1 VQPGGRCGSW
11 AGLLAGLA
19 FVLGACSETLDAGHN
34 SSHGKLPVDERNPV
48 ILYQDDWSGDWMG
61 EYAVLLANTGGPP
74 LAGIIVNTS
83 PWWRDLNL
91 NASGWNDLVVAARAS
106 GLEDIPD
113 VTASAGG
120 PLARPPNGQIDSTTP
135 THSAG
140 ARLIVDVSRQ
150 LSTPARPVVVVSATS
165 LTDLANAYLLDHSVV
180 DRVVVVA
187 ALGSVEPPN
196 GLMDRP
202 NGDVDPWADWIVAQR
217 YRYVHVGTW
226 YDQTAD
232 VTTAQLADLPANP
245 LSQRIR
251 DKLPNI
257 IPDLT
262 ASDQVALLAVALPQF
277 VTAVGRASPDTSAGF
292 DSTQGPTLVP
302 DAAGNN
308 WVITQLS
315 ANVAAPRLWQML
327 RDPETF
333 SR

>member
-1 VQPGGRCGSW
+1 MLPVRWCASV

-19 FVLGACSETLDAGHN
+19 ILVGACSDTLDAGHN
-34 SSHGKLPVDERNPV
+34 RPHGLLPVDERNPV
-48 ILYQDDWSGDWMG
+48 ILYQDDWSGDWLG
-61 EYAVLLANTGGPP
+61 EYAFLLANTGGPP

-83 PWWRDLNL
+83 PWWRDLNA

-106 GLEDIPD
+106 GLENIPD

-120 PLARPPNGQIDSTTP
+120 PLTRPANGQIDSTAP

-140 ARLIVDVSRQ
+140 ARLIIDLSLQ
-150 LSTPARPVVVVSATS
+150 LSTPARPLVVVSATS
-165 LTDLANAYLLDHSVV
+165 LTDLANAYLLDHSVA

-187 ALGSVEPPN
+187 ALGSVAPPN
-196 GLMDRP
+196 GVMDGP
-202 NGDVDPWADWIVAQR
+202 NGDMDPWADWIVVHR

-226 YDQTAD
+226 YDQTED
-232 VTTAQLADLPANP
+232 VTTAQLPDLPANP
-245 LSQRIR
+245 LGERIA
-251 DKLPNI
+251 DKLPKI

-292 DSTQGPTLVP
+292 DAAQGPTLVP
-302 DAAGNN
+302 DAAGRS
-308 WVITQLS
+308 WVVTQIS
-315 ANVAAPRLWQML
+315 APLAAPRLWQML

-333 SR
+333 DH